1 MWLTILISAAVGIV
15 VGRGIVA
22 ETSAHRAGLPD
33 HWLGPECE
41 VCGSGLTLS
50 MTRCSANRH
59 RQPWYLIV
67 ISLGTGAVFGLMA
80 WAAPTLAVLPAF
92 LMFAATMVTLT
103 VTDLQTKLIP
113 NRILGPATAIGV
125 VLLATG
131 SLVSGDV
138 GLLANAAI
146 GGLAYFGV
154 MFLMALIARGAL
166 GFGDVK
172 LSLIIGVFTGY
183 ISLGSV
189 LVAGGGA
196 FILGGLVSVLLIL
209 TRVANRKDLIPFGP
223 FMTTAAIIATTWG
236 PTITTWYQA

>member
-1 MWLTILISAAVGIV
+1 MWPIILLSTAVGVIA
-15 VGRGIVA
+15 GRGIVA
-22 ETSAHRAGLPD
+22 ETSAHRADLPD
-33 HWLGPECE
+33 NWIRPECE

-59 RQPWYLIV
+59 TQPWYLIG
-67 ISLGTGAVFGLMA
+67 ISLMSGGVFGLMA
-80 WAAPTLAVLPAF
+80 WAVPTLAVLPAF
-92 LMFAATMVTLT
+92 LVFAATMVTLT

-125 VLLATG
+125 VLLVVGA
-131 SLVSGDV
+131 LVSGDV
-138 GLLANAAI
+138 DLLIGAAI
-146 GGLAYFGV
+146 GGITYFGV
-154 MFLMALIARGAL
+154 MFLMAVIARGAL

-196 FILGGLVSVLLIL
+196 FILGGLLSVILIL
-209 TRVANRKDLIPFGP
+209 TRTANRKDLIPFGP
-223 FMTTAAIIATTWG
+223 FMTTAAIIATVWG
-236 PTITTWYQA
+236 PTIATWYRG